1 MNYKRVKKLL
11 RAYKNKFIS
20 LKPKKQNMKNK

>member
-1 MNYKRVKKLL
+1 MNYTRVKKLL
-11 RAYKNKFIS
+11 KAYRNKFNS